1 MPRVGRIYRIAG
13 PLVVA
18 EGMEGSMIYEVVEVG
33 EEGLIGEIIGLQGD
47 KAFIQVYED
56 TSGLTVGEKVVG
68 TGRLL
73 SAELGPGLIGSIF
86 DGLQR
91 PEKAIA
97 ELTNDIFI
105 RRGIRLTAL
114 PRDRKWHFVPEKTVS
129 IGDKVG
135 PNDILGWVQETP
147 IVVHKIMVPPDVHGV
162 LKWLAPEG
170 DYTIED
176 TIAIVEHEG
185 KEIEIKMYQLWPIR
199 KPRPYRRK
207 LEPSELFVTG
217 IRIIDY
223 MFPLAKGGKG
233 AIPGG
238 FGTGKT
244 VTLQQITKW
253 SHADIAIYVGCG
265 ERGNEMA
272 DALYTFKRLMDPR
285 RKRPMMER
293 SVFIANTSNMP
304 VAARETS
311 VFLGVTI
318 GEYFRDMGYDVIMVA
333 DSTSRWAEAMREISG
348 RLEEMPGEEGF
359 PAYLSSRLAEFYER
373 AGHVETLGRPERRGS
388 LTIVGAVS
396 PPGGDFSEP
405 VTQSTLRYVQCLF
418 ALDYGLATRRHFPAI
433 NWLISYSQYIPF
445 VRKWWDQFT
454 NGEWSKFRAIAMSIL
469 QREAE
474 LADIVRL
481 VGPEALPEEDK
492 LTLEIARMIREGF
505 LQQDAFDPHDS
516 YSPPDRDHA
525 IMKAI
530 MKFYER
536 AREAVAKGIPVSK
549 IVSLPVRVRIVKLK
563 TQPNDLLVNKLIHE
577 IMQEIDREF
586 DELIKKY
593 LAEAQFLR
601 AS

>member
-1 MPRVGRIYRIAG
+1 MVRVGRIYRIAG

-18 EGMEGSMIYEVVEVG
+18 EGLTGSMIYEVVEVG

-56 TSGLTVGEKVVG
+56 TSGLTVGEKVVA

-73 SAELGPGLIGSIF
+73 SAELGPGLIGAIY

-97 ELTNDIFI
+97 EVTKDIFI
-105 RRGIRLTAL
+105 RRGMKVAAL
-114 PRDRKWHFVPEKTVS
+114 PRNRKWHFIPEKS
-129 IGDKVG
+129 IKVGDKVE
-135 PNDILGWVQETP
+135 PNDILGFVQETP
-147 IVVHKIMVPPDVHGV
+147 IVIHKIMVPPDVSGV
-162 LKWLAPEG
+162 IKWVAPEG
-170 DYTIED
+170 DYTVDEV
-176 TIAIVEHEG
+176 IAVVERGNERF
-185 KEIEIKMYQLWPIR
+185 EIKMYQLWPIR

-207 LEPSELFVTG
+207 LEPHEPLITG

-244 VTLQQITKW
+244 VTLQQVTKW

-272 DALYTFKRLMDPR
+272 DALHSFRRLYDPR

-311 VFLGVTI
+311 IFLGVTI
-318 GEYFRDMGYDVIMVA
+318 GEYFRDMGYDVILVA

-359 PAYLSSRLAEFYER
+359 PAYLASRIAEFYER
-373 AGHVETLGRPERRGS
+373 AGHVITLGRPERVGS
-388 LTIVGAVS
+388 LTIIGAVS

-418 ALDYGLATRRHFPAI
+418 ALDYTLATRRHFPAI
-433 NWLISYSQYIPF
+433 NWLISYSQYIMF
-445 VRKWWDQFT
+445 VNRWWDEKT
-454 NGEWSKFRAIAMSIL
+454 GGEWSKFRAIAMSIL

-492 LTLEIARMIREGF
+492 LTLEIARLVREGF
-505 LQQDAFDPHDS
+505 LQQDAFDPNDS
-516 YSPPDRDHA
+516 YSPPERDHV
-525 IMKAI
+525 IMRAI
-530 MKFYER
+530 MKFYEK
-536 AREAVAKGIPVSK
+536 AREAVSKGVPVAKIRE
-549 IVSLPVRVRIVKLK
+549 LPVRLRIVKMK
-563 TQPNDLLVNKLIHE
+563 TYPT
-577 IMQEIDREF
+577 
-586 DELIKKY
+586 DELIEKIALEIMKAIDTQFEEVVKKY
-593 LAEAQFLR
+593 VIEAETIR
-601 AS
+601 

>member
-1 MPRVGRIYRIAG
+1 MARVGRIYRVAG

-18 EGMEGSMIYEVVEVG
+18 EGLEGCMVYEVVEVG
-33 EEGLIGEIIGLQGD
+33 EEGLLGEIIGIQGD

-56 TSGLTVGEKVVG
+56 TTGLTVGEKVVG
-68 TGRLL
+68 TGKLL
-73 SAELGPGLIGSIF
+73 SAELGPGIIGSIY

-97 ELTNDIFI
+97 EATKDIFI
-105 RRGIRLTAL
+105 RRGVRLNAL
-114 PRDRKWHFVPEKTVS
+114 PRDRKWHFVPSKEVKV
-129 IGDKVG
+129 GDKVVTG
-135 PNDILGWVQETP
+135 DVLGIVKETP
-147 IVVHKIMVPPDVHGV
+147 IIDHKIMVPPGISGT

-170 DYTIED
+170 DYSIEEPVAVVD
-176 TIAIVEHEG
+176 VGGG
-185 KEIEIKMYQLWPIR
+185 KEVEVKMYQVWPIR
-199 KPRPYRRK
+199 KPRPYVRK

-244 VTLQQITKW
+244 VTLQQVTKW
-253 SHADIAIYVGCG
+253 SHADVAIYVGCG

-272 DALYTFKRLMDPR
+272 DALYTFRRLMDPR
-285 RKRPMMER
+285 RNRPMMER

-373 AGHVETLGRPERRGS
+373 AGHVECLGKPSRRGS
-388 LTIVGAVS
+388 LTIIGAVS

-418 ALDYGLATRRHFPAI
+418 ALDYNLATRRHFPAI

-445 VRKWWDQFT
+445 VAKWWDANT
-454 NGEWSKFRAIAMSIL
+454 GGEWSKFRSIAMALL

-474 LADIVRL
+474 LQDIVRL
-481 VGPEALPEEDK
+481 VGPEALPEEDR
-492 LTLEIARMIREGF
+492 LVLEIARMIREGF
-505 LQQDAFDPHDS
+505 LYQDAFDPYDT
-516 YSPPDRDHA
+516 YSPPSRSHA

-530 MKFYER
+530 MRFYER
-536 AREAVAKGIPVSK
+536 AKEAQAKGVTVSK
-549 IVSLPVRVRIVKLK
+549 IASLPIRVKIVKLR
-563 TQPNDLLVNKLIHE
+563 TRPTEE
-577 IMQEIDREF
+577 ILKNLESILKEIDEEF
-586 DELIKKY
+586 DRLLKEY
-593 LAEAQFLR
+593 
-601 AS
+601 SMG

>member
-1 MPRVGRIYRIAG
+1 MTRIGRIYRIAG
-13 PLVVA
+13 PLVVV
-18 EGMEGSMIYEVVEVG
+18 EGLSNPMMYEVVEVG
-33 EEGLIGEIIGLQGD
+33 EEGLIGEVIAVHGD
-47 KAFIQVYED
+47 KAYVQVYED

-68 TGRLL
+68 TGKLL

-91 PEKAIA
+91 PEKRIA
-97 ELTNDIFI
+97 EVTGDIFI
-105 RRGIRLTAL
+105 RRGVKLTAL
-114 PRDRKWHFVPEKTVS
+114 PRDKKWHFVPEKSLKV
-129 IGDKVG
+129 GDKVG
-135 PNDILGWVQETP
+135 PGDIIGYVQETP
-147 IVVHKIMVPPDVHGV
+147 IVLHKIMIPPDVSGT

-170 DYTIED
+170 DYTVED
-176 TIAIVEHEG
+176 VIAVVEHGDTKYEV
-185 KEIEIKMYQLWPIR
+185 KMYQLWPIR
-199 KPRPYRRK
+199 KPRPYVKK
-207 LEPSELFVTG
+207 LEPSELLVTG

-272 DALYTFKRLMDPR
+272 DALYTFRRLMDPR
-285 RKRPMMER
+285 RGRPMMER

-348 RLEEMPGEEGF
+348 RMEEMPGEEGF
-359 PAYLSSRLAEFYER
+359 PAYLASRLAEFYER
-373 AGHVETLGRPERRGS
+373 AGQVVALGRPERLGS

-405 VTQSTLRYVQCLF
+405 VTQATLRFVQCLF
-418 ALDYGLATRRHFPAI
+418 ALDYTLATRRHFPAI

-445 VRKWWDQFT
+445 VRKWWDKLT
-454 NGEWSKFRAIAMSIL
+454 GGEWSRFRATAMSIL

-474 LADIVRL
+474 LQDIVRL
-481 VGPEALPEEDK
+481 VGPEALPEEDR
-492 LTLEIARMIREGF
+492 LILEVARMIREGF

-516 YSPPDRDHA
+516 YSPPERDHA
-525 IMKAI
+525 IMKTI
-530 MKFYER
+530 MRFYER
-536 AREAVAKGIPVSK
+536 ALAALKKGVPVSEIIK
-549 IVSLPVRVRIVKLK
+549 LPVRVRIVKLK
-563 TQPNDLLVNKLIHE
+563 TYPTDELLNKLVPE
-577 IMQEIDREF
+577 ILSEIDKEF
-586 DELIKKY
+586 DELEKRY
-593 LAEAQFLR
+593 LGESRFVSLG
-601 AS
+601 